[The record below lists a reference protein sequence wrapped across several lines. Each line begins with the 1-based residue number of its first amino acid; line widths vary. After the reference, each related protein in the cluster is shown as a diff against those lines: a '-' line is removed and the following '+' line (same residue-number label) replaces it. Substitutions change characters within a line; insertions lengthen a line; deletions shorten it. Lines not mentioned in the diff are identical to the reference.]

1 MKHVLKTLAVAA
13 LVASSHAVFAD
24 DSPFPLAAERNVGQ
38 PASNPHADQLTQL
51 DMSGPAAFPMAAES
65 NVGQPPLDTSADR
78 HARNGTLLIGSAS
91 PFPVAAESSVG
102 QPPLDTYADRYARR
116 TRFAGPDSARADI
129 EKWSVEPSAFN

>member
-24 DSPFPLAAERNVGQ
+24 DSPFQLAAERNVGQ
-38 PASNPHADQLTQL
+38 PASNSHADQLTQL

-65 NVGQPPLDTSADR
+65 AADR
-78 HARNGTLLIGSAS
+78 HARECTLLIGSAS

-129 EKWSVEPSAFN
+129 EKWSLEPSAFN